1 MSTSLLFFQLL
12 LLSSPHI
19 PDFLKLESALSY
31 FVPTTLTCE
40 GISCTCMTLN
50 FICMLKIPKDLLIT
64 KSSPLKEDVCIC
76 PWGMSTWVLKRHH
89 KRSMSKREL
98 LLYPRLN
105 SICSTYSLLYLRLWK
120 TSLFQIW
127 NSQAWES
134 LFLSHSHV
142 QYIRKAHWFCHQN
155 IDYIWP
161 LLAPSLPHPHPS
173 HHHMLPR
180 LQQLS

>member
-1 MSTSLLFFQLL
+1 MRTIIHNTKRSYWYYEFYHCYCCQIHFFLFLDLFTALDTADHSLLETLSLGFSMSTSLLFFQLL

-40 GISCTCMTLN
+40 GISFTCMTLN

-105 SICSTYSLLYLRLWK
+105 SICSTGKKKKKL
-120 TSLFQIW
+120 I
-127 NSQAWES
+127 N
-134 LFLSHSHV
+134 
-142 QYIRKAHWFCHQN
+142 
-155 IDYIWP
+155 
-161 LLAPSLPHPHPS
+161 
-173 HHHMLPR
+173 
-180 LQQLS
+180 